1 MKILYIISSGTALV
15 GIAWALIQIAL
26 ISRKIS
32 KGFREIEKNRNDWR
46 LP

>member
-26 ISRKIS
+26 ILRKIS
-32 KGFREIEKNRNDWR
+32 NGFREIEIKHNDWR